1 MNKKI
6 TILFVLKA
14 LETQS
19 SKGHPLSQTL
29 MAKTIELYGIKC
41 DRKTIGRDIK
51 VLQQFGYNI
60 QKVDGKGF
68 YLEKQNKGEK

>member
-14 LETQS
+14 LENQS
-19 SKGHPLSQTL
+19 SKERPLSQTL
-29 MAKTIELYGIKC
+29 MAKTIQLCGIKC
-41 DRKTIGRDIK
+41 DRKTIARDIK

-60 QKVDGKGF
+60 QKVEGKGF